1 MVFSGVEH
9 QFTGAA
15 VQTHRIDQIECHL
28 LLASLLTAIPDE
40 AIFAMIFCMSGFLS
54 RVGIGSLA
62 FCISPVKN
70 HI

>member
-1 MVFSGVEH
+1 M
-9 QFTGAA
+9 QI
-15 VQTHRIDQIECHL
+15 HRIDQIECHL

-40 AIFAMIFCMSGFLS
+40 AIFAMIFCMSDFLS

-62 FCISPVKN
+62 FCSSPVKH